1 MKFKVGMSA
10 FLADGSYARIV
21 EVDRDDE
28 RKDYKYVKF
37 DRFVG
42 DSLNPT
48 RWGFYNE
55 EGKSNNPKA
64 PDIEDAYFEYRKGMT
79 LKLKD
84 GRSTRI
90 VYAQQTEDD
99 SIYELELVR
108 PIVLNGEKKI
118 YLSVDDDRVIY
129 VRYFLPR
136 VLFKG
141 MKIIFEDDSEAEVLE
156 DTELS
161 NETFTLVP
169 TNIGLFE
176 IDSFG
181 RVKDS
186 LNFVFEIK

>member
-21 EVDRDDE
+21 EVDRDDDE
-28 RKDYKYVKF
+28 RKEYKYVKF

-42 DSLNPT
+42 NQT

-55 EGKSNNPKA
+55 RGESNNPKA
-64 PDIEDAYFEYRKGMT
+64 PNIEDAYFEFRKGMT

-84 GRSTRI
+84 GRSTRV
-90 VYAQQTEDD
+90 VYARETDKD
-99 SIYELELVR
+99 LIYELELVR
-108 PIVLNGEKKI
+108 PIVLNGEKRI
-118 YLSVDDDRVIY
+118 YLSATDDRVVY
-129 VRYFLPR
+129 VRYFLPK

-141 MKIIFEDDSEAEVLE
+141 AKIVFEDDSEAEVLE

-169 TNIGLFE
+169 TNVGLFE

>member
-10 FLADGSYARIV
+10 FFADGSYARIV
-21 EVDRDDE
+21 EVDRDEDE
-28 RKDYKYVKF
+28 RKEYKYVKF

-42 DSLNPT
+42 ET
-48 RWGFYNE
+48 RWGFYND

-64 PDIEDAYFEYRKGMT
+64 VDIEDAYFEFRKGMT

-84 GRSTRI
+84 GRTTRI
-90 VYAQQTEDD
+90 VYARQTDD
-99 SIYELELVR
+99 DLIYELELVR
-108 PIVLNGEKKI
+108 PIVLNGEKRI
-118 YLSVDDDRVIY
+118 YLSADDDRVVY

-141 MKIIFEDDSEAEVLE
+141 MKIIFEDESEAEVLE

-176 IDSFG
+176 IDTFG